1 MWRVVR
7 LVALSFVLV
16 GGCVFKVD
24 RIDFGR
30 PYQIRVFS
38 SPAFEA
44 TGMAARTTRL
54 NINIEDPEWGESDL
68 MRVKSASWPL
78 VTSSGTRTP
87 EGFNVVVVVTAY
99 DDLAKAPLGLGRG
112 VLTVTAEGQPLPTV
126 DIFLSPYL

>member
-1 MWRVVR
+1 
-7 LVALSFVLV
+7 
-16 GGCVFKVD
+16 
-24 RIDFGR
+24 
-30 PYQIRVFS
+30 
-38 SPAFEA
+38 
-44 TGMAARTTRL
+44 
-54 NINIEDPEWGESDL
+54 